1 MTSVYGRQGEIQWI
15 KNISQLQVVIIIMAA
30 DLWKKMQVNLVKE
43 PNNDFDKELE
53 DDAESE
59 IIFGLER
66 ESVGRVQE

>member
-1 MTSVYGRQGEIQWI
+1 MILIR
-15 KNISQLQVVIIIMAA
+15 N
-30 DLWKKMQVNLVKE
+30 
-43 PNNDFDKELE
+43 LE

>member
-43 PNNDFDKELE
+43 PNNDFDKE
-53 DDAESE
+53 SRRRRR
-59 IIFGLER
+59 ER
-66 ESVGRVQE
+66 DYIWA